1 MPDTNINNMHDKE
14 DYIEALKMERFR
26 EYVAQREAD
35 ALLWWRGLAV
45 FLACAFICAA
55 ATLALSYNG

>member
-1 MPDTNINNMHDKE
+1 MNNINNINGKE
-14 DYIEALKMERFR
+14 QYIESLRQERFR

-35 ALLWWRGLAV
+35 AMLWRRGLAV

-55 ATLALSYNG
+55 ATLALSY